1 MPETSRI
8 DAPEA
13 FVQPRDLP
21 RVTPREEGQN
31 DHDYV
36 EAWRAKGPVAVD
48 RYGFFWT
55 FSHAHMLVCT
65 DPSLTRQVETETV
78 RIRGITSGP
87 IFRYFDSALLFA
99 NGRTHAARR
108 RPLARTFAF
117 KLMEGMRGPA
127 RDVTESL
134 VRPRLGEEIDFLGEV
149 AGPLPAR
156 IIAAILG
163 IPEDDVPWF
172 STRVHSA
179 MRTLGLR
186 SDEVLAE
193 AGASLAELD
202 DYVDALL
209 AARRI
214 APREDFLTE
223 YARTVDDSDLTE
235 DEVRAQITSVIL
247 AGADTTRMALCSTF
261 SQLLQHPE
269 QWRALVADPDG
280 LKAQAAAEGLRY
292 DPVIGSLPRVAIAE
306 FALDGVRVPEGT
318 VLSPI
323 VLAALRD
330 PAVYAEPTR
339 FDIHR
344 EDHPRYHPVFGAGAH
359 RCLGEALARAELEE
373 ALAVLARG
381 APGSELLR
389 APVLKGLSGARGI
402 DAMRVRL
409 AA

>member
-1 MPETSRI
+1 MPA
-8 DAPEA
+8 APDTA
-13 FVQPRDLP
+13 PAPLRLRDLP
-21 RVTPREEGQN
+21 RVVPREPGES
-31 DHDYV
+31 DHAYV
-36 EAWRAKGPVAVD
+36 ERWRALAPAAVD
-48 RYGFFWT
+48 RYGFLWL
-55 FSHAHMLVCT
+55 FSHAAMLAAT
-65 DPSLTRQVETETV
+65 DPQTTRQVETETV

-99 NGRTHAARR
+99 NGAVHQARR

-117 KLMEGMRGPA
+117 KLMEGMRGTA
-127 RDVTESL
+127 REVMEDL
-134 VRPRLGEEIDFLGEV
+134 VRPRLGHEIDFLAEI

-163 IPEDDVPWF
+163 IPAADVPWF
-172 STRVHSA
+172 SERVYSA
-179 MRTLGLR
+179 MRTLSLR

-209 AARRI
+209 AARR
-214 APREDFLTE
+214 ATPRADFLTD
-223 YARTVDDSDLTE
+223 YAATVADSDLNA

-261 SQLLQHPE
+261 AQLLQRPE
-269 QWRALVADPDG
+269 QWAALVADPDG
-280 LKAQAAAEGLRY
+280 LKKGAAAEGLRF
-292 DPVIGSLPRVAIAE
+292 DPVIGSLPRIATE
-306 FALDGVRVPEGT
+306 DCVIDGVLAPAGT

-330 PAVYAEPTR
+330 PAVYAAPER
-339 FDIHR
+339 FDIR
-344 EDHPRYHPVFGAGAH
+344 RTDHPRYHPVFGAGAH

-373 ALAVLARG
+373 ALAVLARE
-381 APGSELLR
+381 APASELIL
-389 APVLKGLSGARGI
+389 APTLKGLSGARGI